1 MRVRLRTGAAN
12 CRLHS
17 AAAVVPMPMPTA
29 SDGLIAVPEDGLQR
43 RVSVSLRPKSRL
55 AAWVVLA
62 LGTLVLI
69 GGVVGAVNG
78 IRDHDLDA
86 PLPRLLV
93 MLLVVVAMRRAAPKA
108 RAVHIR

>member
-1 MRVRLRTGAAN
+1 
-12 CRLHS
+12 
-17 AAAVVPMPMPTA
+17 MPMPTA
-29 SDGLIAVPEDGLQR
+29 SDGG
-43 RVSVSLRPKSRL
+43 SLPFPRTAYNGESALAFGPMSRL

>member
-1 MRVRLRTGAAN
+1 MN
-12 CRLHS
+12 
-17 AAAVVPMPMPTA
+17 
-29 SDGLIAVPEDGLQR
+29 
-43 RVSVSLRPKSRL
+43 RL
-55 AAWVVLA
+55 AAWVVLV

-78 IRDHDLDA
+78 ARVHDLDA

-93 MLLVVVAMRRAAPKA
+93 MLLVVVAMRRAAPKV